1 MATLLIVGS
10 DQNDWE
16 GVYVCVGEEGK
27 GGIYSFYYFM
37 NIIYF
42 NEKNH
47 TFQAQGAE
55 KLYHIA
61 IAQIIKSY
69 QGKY

>member
-27 GGIYSFYYFM
+27 GGWIMVLSDETLIKNSLGSKLFLPCYFM
-37 NIIYF
+37 VI
-42 NEKNH
+42 
-47 TFQAQGAE
+47 
-55 KLYHIA
+55 L
-61 IAQIIKSY
+61 
-69 QGKY
+69 